1 MCSAL
6 LWAYLIIARQAL
18 SISPPLTTAGG
29 SGIINAEGRCNK
41 RSALY
46 VKVYNQIKTE
56 TVTGQGGGFCFYG
69 KKERRAALL
78 FGGIMVDYFTTLSQ
92 KRMRMVAVW
101 ARTALPLG
109 LSVVSV
115 TPVIRPTALAQ
126 DRASS
131 A

>member
-1 MCSAL
+1 MQL
-6 LWAYLIIARQAL
+6 LFFKQGL
-18 SISPPLTTAGG
+18 
-29 SGIINAEGRCNK
+29 
-41 RSALY
+41 ALY

-92 KRMRMVAVW
+92 NRMRMVAVW

-115 TPVIRPTALAQ
+115 TPVIKPTALAQ